1 MKSEK
6 YLNDKNAVRQN
17 LIDAGCCEKEISDF
31 FEKLKDD
38 DIKEIKNQL
47 STHRSVLLDELHKQ
61 QKCIDCLDYLVYK
74 IEKESVD

>member
-6 YLNDKNAVRQN
+6 YLNDENSVRQN

-31 FEKLKDD
+31 FDKLKDD

-47 STHRSVLLDELHKQ
+47 STHRSLLLDKLHQQ
-61 QKCIDCLDYLVYK
+61 QKCIDCLDYLIYK
-74 IEKESVD
+74 IEKEGAD